1 MRNKLIVLTIVILIM
16 ISYAIGSYF
25 VDFALKRVDPNDINS
40 GPPACENIHDKSF
53 TFSEMPNF
61 PNEIWTITSRDG
73 LKLNATHYSPETPEE
88 HYWVILVH
96 GYGRDQRY
104 ARDFAEEYLERG
116 YNVLTPDLRAS
127 GTSEGIYLTM
137 GARESDDILIWI
149 DKILGVDAKA
159 RIVLHG
165 VSMGAATVMMAAA
178 KSQSLNLAAVI
189 EDCGFTSAYNMFT
202 DQLKKIFGLPEFPIM
217 NFVDVVSKI
226 KTGVAVSDAAPIIS
240 VANSKIPTLFIHGD
254 ADKLVPFEMLDKLYN
269 ASASPVKEKFVVEG
283 AGHAD
288 SKIKDPPKYFQRI
301 FNFIDYHSD

>member
-1 MRNKLIVLTIVILIM
+1 MKKMLIPTAVLLILF
-16 ISYAIGSYF
+16 IGAGYFTGDYF
-25 VDFALKRVDPNDINS
+25 VTFALKRENNQPPQATANIADPTLK
-40 GPPACENIHDKSF
+40 PPAR
-53 TFSEMPNF
+53 PNF
-61 PNEIWTITSRDG
+61 QSEIWQIQSFDN
-73 LKLNATHYSPETPEE
+73 LKEFATYFLPTASSHK
-88 HYWVILVH
+88 WAILVH
-96 GYGRDQRY
+96 GYGRDQTY
-104 ARDFAEEYLERG
+104 AFDYAEEYLKHG

-137 GARESDDILIWI
+137 GYFESQDILIWCE
-149 DKILGVDAKA
+149 KIVERDAQAK
-159 RIVLHG
+159 IILHG
-165 VSMGAATVMMAAA
+165 VSMGAATVLMAAA
-178 KSQSLNLAAVI
+178 LNPKNVVAVV
-189 EDCGFTSAYNMFT
+189 EDCGYTTAYEMFSAQM
-202 DQLKKIFGLPEFPIM
+202 QKIFGLPEFPIM